1 MAAVHRDIDALRHA
15 LIQAI
20 NEARVVNSLLYG
32 ARVRLEALPRDPNDA
47 LDIVRD
53 FRSELD
59 DVVRPITE
67 RADGLIE
74 ALQNA
79 AGASE

>member
-1 MAAVHRDIDALRHA
+1 MDRNIDALRQA

-32 ARVRLEALPRDPNDA
+32 ARVRLEALPPNPIDA
-47 LDIVRD
+47 LDLVQD

-59 DVVRPITE
+59 EVIRPIIE
-67 RADGLIE
+67 RTDRLAK
-74 ALQNA
+74 ALQNTA
-79 AGASE
+79 KPSDWR